1 MSKKKQVDGQMPP
14 KKAKPESLW
23 KSVFISLKQNK
34 MAMGSL
40 VILALLV
47 IASIAIPMLSPFDTI
62 TTNADL
68 SRQAPCATHWL
79 GTDDLGRD
87 MFTRF
92 FYAGRISLSIALIAT
107 IFTCLIGVILG
118 IISGYYG
125 GVIDTVIMRV
135 VEAIMSIPFLVM
147 AIAFAGLIG
156 APSIVNLIVI
166 FAILSW
172 PSVARIVRSQIL
184 ALRGLEFMQACEAL
198 GISDLRRMFRHLLPN
213 VMAYIIVFATINMA
227 GILLTEA
234 ALSFLGLG
242 VSPPTP
248 TWGNMIQTAT
258 TRVVLEERWWYWI
271 PPGIAIF
278 ATVMCFNLLGD
289 GLRDALDP
297 KMKR

>member
-1 MSKKKQVDGQMPP
+1 MSVMKTVETSTPP
-14 KKAKPESLW
+14 KAKHESLW
-23 KSVFISLKQNK
+23 KSVFVSLKKNK
-34 MAMGSL
+34 MAMVSL
-40 VILALLV
+40 VVLTLLV
-47 IASIAIPMLSPFDTI
+47 LASIIIPLVSPFDTI
-62 TTNADL
+62 TTNADI

-92 FYAGRISLSIALIAT
+92 FYAGRISLSIALVAT
-107 IFTCLIGVILG
+107 IFTCLIGVFLG
-118 IISGYYG
+118 SISGYYG
-125 GVIDTVIMRV
+125 GFIDTIIMRV
-135 VEAIMSIPFLVM
+135 VEAFMSVPFLVM
-147 AIAFAGLIG
+147 AIAFAGLSG
-156 APSIVNLIVI
+156 APSIVNLVVI
-166 FAILSW
+166 FTILSW

-184 ALRGLEFMQACEAL
+184 SLRDLEYMQACEAL

-248 TWGNMIQTAT
+248 TWGNMIQSAL
-258 TRVVLEERWWYWI
+258 TRVVLEERWWFWI

-278 ATVMCFNLLGD
+278 VTVMCFNLLGD